1 MEPSSSLPIRATPT
15 PYLTP
20 ALLLWTR
27 PGRVSNTTHRIPA
40 GSRFI
45 GRIHSSRAGVR
56 VPHYEPELSPVRS
69 RLPVSGRGRC
79 LGPGNQTEL
88 LEGRAQFASCS
99 RCSSGRDRKST
110 RLNSSHTV
118 ISYAVFC
125 LKKKKKTESQHA
137 YYVHDC

>member
-79 LGPGNQTEL
+79 FGPGNQTEL
-88 LEGRAQFASCS
+88 LVAGVVLGVWMVYSQQQVVHLALGYVGVLGGAAATVGSLVSALRNRGS
-99 RCSSGRDRKST
+99 RPGT
-110 RLNSSHTV
+110 
-118 ISYAVFC
+118 
-125 LKKKKKTESQHA
+125 
-137 YYVHDC
+137 